1 MGTMVGIYTYVDKL
15 DKLVV
20 NFKDFPPPLIP
31 DANHDTHGQC
41 FYLDRVVVSVEG
53 SCCT

>member
-15 DKLVV
+15 VV
-20 NFKDFPPPLIP
+20 NFKDSPPLIP

-53 SCCT
+53 SCFT